1 MKREHVDCFFFS
13 KKYHSSLLVLT
24 ILFHCFSTDLN
35 HMVQS
40 CAFGRHCIDI
50 LIVLFDRHCI
60 DVLIVLCFETHFQ
73 AKLPMSEI
81 AATINE
87 FRTRHLSELTEV
99 SSFQFVFF
107 LLDWVSGNSTC
118 GNLLAGA

>member
-1 MKREHVDCFFFS
+1 M
-13 KKYHSSLLVLT
+13 L
-24 ILFHCFSTDLN
+24 
-35 HMVQS
+35 QS
-40 CAFGRHCIDI
+40 CAFGRHCIDV
-50 LIVLFDRHCI
+50 LIFLFDRHCI

-87 FRTRHLSELTEV
+87 FRSRHLSELTEV

-107 LLDWVSGNSTC
+107 LLDWVSGTVHVEIPGQVRDEMQTGVSC
-118 GNLLAGA
+118 VSSSF